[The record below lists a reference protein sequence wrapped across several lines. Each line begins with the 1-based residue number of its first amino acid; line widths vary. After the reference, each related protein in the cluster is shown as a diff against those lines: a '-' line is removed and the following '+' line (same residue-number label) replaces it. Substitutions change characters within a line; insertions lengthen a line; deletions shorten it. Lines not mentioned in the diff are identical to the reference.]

1 MAVRT
6 DERADVL
13 PDDLALG
20 RHFEQPPP
28 LAFAD
33 QGVTP
38 QQPLCAAPLG
48 LASTPTG
55 KADRLSDRACRHPND
70 RLGNTRET
78 RVKSVAPRQGLA
90 ILLDIHLVCLL
101 QTFDSHPGFT
111 GEVLPAWYGLFAPA
125 RTPKAVVTRIYNAVI
140 EIHQDPIFVERNL
153 ISRGLEPAFQD
164 PDTFRD
170 FLKGDRV
177 RVGRMAAALKK

>member
-90 ILLDIHLVCLL
+90 ILLDIHLVEN
-101 QTFDSHPGFT
+101 HPGFT

-125 RTPKAVVTRIYNAVI
+125 RR
-140 EIHQDPIFVERNL
+140 R
-153 ISRGLEPAFQD
+153 R
-164 PDTFRD
+164 RW
-170 FLKGDRV
+170 
-177 RVGRMAAALKK
+177 